1 MAPGLPATAASTS
14 GIEELLPN
22 DEDLLYEEELLRNPY
37 SLKMWWRYIDA
48 RKHVSNRRK
57 YLLYERALR
66 SLPGSYKVRA
76 RCAGAHRLNPF
87 CKVLA
92 KACTSHCMQQP
103 VMVGTVLSTSITTWC
118 QPENSKQITRCSCEA
133 ATGS

>member
-1 MAPGLPATAASTS
+1 MAPGLPAAAASTS
-14 GIEELLPN
+14 GIEDLLPN

-76 RCAGAHRLNPF
+76 HRLKPL
-87 CKVLA
+87 CMMLA
-92 KACTSHCMQQP
+92 RTCSVHCMQQP
-103 VMVGTVLSTSITTWC
+103 ILVGFVLSSPFHTMVS
-118 QPENSKQITRCSCEA
+118 R
-133 ATGS
+133 TGSNSHW